1 MRKNVKQQLALR
13 VLSTAALMAM
23 VSSIATAAFADT
35 YDLNT
40 GSVTVETKEDGFTYV
55 TQLDNTQKDG
65 YARNDK
71 DDILH
76 DYQDK
81 TGVTITSYG
90 QQTSNTI
97 TVETAKDQTT
107 DVTLEDVFINRE
119 GAWSSDSEAA
129 LTVKGDGNT
138 NIELNGNN
146 TLSSTGAHAGL
157 EKTDAE
163 CSGTLTITDD
173 KNDDGSE
180 KEKDKYGYST
190 GGNTGT
196 LAVVGGGSGGAGIG
210 GQGRIE
216 SDSRAQEIHDASN
229 ITITGGNISAGR
241 TPEGCNYNAHWNPGA
256 GIGGGS
262 HGGDGTNITITGNAN
277 VDAYG
282 SYYAAGIGGSDYF
295 LEEGE
300 DGKSYTKGGDG
311 ENITISGNAKV
322 TARGW
327 DAAGIGGAEYGAGKN
342 IQIKDNA
349 DVHAYAGPNG
359 AGIGGG
365 RGCGGEVSIS
375 GNATVFAQ
383 GDNGGAGIGSGDHNC
398 NDVAPERRDTT
409 VTISDNATV
418 TAIGSFNS
426 AGIGNGNDQR
436 NLGKTD
442 ITITGGTIT
451 AIGGVITKDG
461 RIFGGCGI
469 GGGEDYED
477 GSPAQNVTVTINGTT
492 GNTTV
497 NASCAQDVESAIS
510 KGNDTADIIGYDAD
524 GVSPFGEEHSVV
536 VRMYKKGSI
545 TLSDFDRN
553 THRYNSVNYNP
564 GELYQTVHN
573 RKYMEEHPEEIVDI
587 NKLKD
592 EDLHD
597 WKLVGRV
604 VEPTLEKGGYAD
616 YVCGIDKCGQT
627 KRVVLPKLTPEPS
640 EPDTTDPDV
649 PGGNTPDTPNK
660 PDTPKQPDGTTPAP
674 VTPDAPVQDSTAPA
688 DTLAADTTAD
698 AAAVPADAAVAPAAA
713 QNVVQDAKPEA
724 AATAAVSA
732 AALPQT
738 GANWLAVVGSAL
750 SGMFLLAAGFV
761 LNRKNRRMN

>member
-35 YDLNT
+35 YDLNK

-55 TQLDNTQKDG
+55 TQKDDKQADG
-65 YARNDK
+65 YARNEN

-81 TGVTITSYG
+81 TGVTITSDG
-90 QQTSNTI
+90 RQTSNTI

-119 GAWSSDSEAA
+119 GARNSNSEAA
-129 LTVKGDGNT
+129 LTVKGDGDT

-173 KNDDGSE
+173 KNNNGSD
-180 KEKDKYGYST
+180 KKKDEYGYST
-190 GGNTGT
+190 GGDTGT
-196 LAVVGGGSGGAGIG
+196 LAVIGGGSGGAGIG

-229 ITITGGNISAGR
+229 ITITGGNISAGH
-241 TPEGCNYNAHWNPGA
+241 TPDGCNYNYHWNPGA

-282 SYYAAGIGGSDYF
+282 SYYAAGIGGSDYIWDDR
-295 LEEGE
+295 G
-300 DGKSYTKGGDG
+300 DKSYSSGGNG

-349 DVHAYAGPNG
+349 DVHAYSGGNG

-383 GDNGGAGIGSGDHNC
+383 GNNGGSGIGSGDYNC
-398 NDVAPERRDTT
+398 NEVAPERRDTT

-418 TAIGSFNS
+418 TAIGSYHS
-426 AGIGNGNDQR
+426 AGIGNGSDHR
-436 NLGKTD
+436 NVGKTD
-442 ITITGGTIT
+442 ITITGGTVNAISGSKFAS
-451 AIGGVITKDG
+451 AIGGST
-461 RIFGGCGI
+461 
-469 GGGEDYED
+469 DYED

-492 GNTTV
+492 GNTTI
-497 NASCAQDVESAIS
+497 NASCTEDVESAIS
-510 KGNDTADIIGYDAD
+510 KGNGTADIIGYDAD
-524 GVSPFGEEHSVV
+524 GVSPFGEDHSVV
-536 VRMYKKGSI
+536 VRMYKKGAL
-545 TLSDFDRN
+545 TLKDWDQN
-553 THRYNSVNYNP
+553 THRYNSIDYNH

-573 RKYMEEHPEEIVDI
+573 RKYMDENPNIDTK
-587 NKLKD
+587 KLED

-597 WKLVGRV
+597 WKLVGKV
-604 VEPTLEKGGYAD
+604 VEPTLEKDGYAD
-616 YVCGIDKCGQT
+616 YICSIDKCGQT
-627 KRVVLPKLTPEPS
+627 KHVVLPKLTPEPS
-640 EPDTTDPDV
+640 EPDTPSTPE
-649 PGGNTPDTPNK
+649 TPDTPDTPST
-660 PDTPKQPDGTTPAP
+660 PDTPEVTPADP
-674 VTPDAPVQDSTAPA
+674 AVTPDAVQA
-688 DTLAADTTAD
+688 D
-698 AAAVPADAAVAPAAA
+698 AVPADAAVTPAAA
-713 QNVVQDAKPEA
+713 QNVVQDAKPAA

-738 GANWLAVVGSAL
+738 GANWLAVAGSAL
-750 SGMFLLAAGFV
+750 SGLFLLAAGFV
-761 LNRKNRRMN
+761 LDRKNRRMN

>member
-13 VLSTAALMAM
+13 VLSTAALVAM
-23 VSSIATAAFADT
+23 VSSIATAAFAAE
-35 YDLNT
+35 YNVAK
-40 GSVTVETKEDGFTYV
+40 GSVEIVAKDGSQSITQRDDTGAFVTDENGAIDHRPDSKIVLVTKDETTGETKPTS
-55 TQLDNTQKDG
+55 NT
-65 YARNDK
+65 
-71 DDILH
+71 
-76 DYQDK
+76 
-81 TGVTITSYG
+81 VTITAEEKG
-90 QQTSNTI
+90 D
-97 TVETAKDQTT
+97 TAN
-107 DVTLEDVFINRE
+107 VTLQDVFINRE

-180 KEKDKYGYST
+180 KEEKDKYGYST
-190 GGNTGT
+190 GGDTGT

-241 TPEGCNYNAHWNPGA
+241 TPEGCDYNAHWNPGA

-510 KGNDTADIIGYDAD
+510 KGNDTADIIGYDAN
-524 GVSPFGEEHSVV
+524 GVSPFGEDHSVV
-536 VRMYKKGSI
+536 VRMYKKGTC
-545 TLSDFDRN
+545 TLEYEDYDHN
-553 THRYNSVNYNP
+553 THRYNRIHYNP

-573 RKYMEEHPEEIVDI
+573 RKYMDENPDI
-587 NKLKD
+587 DTNKL
-592 EDLHD
+592 ENSDLHD
-597 WKLVGRV
+597 WKLVGKV
-604 VEPTLEKGGYAD
+604 VEPTLEKDGYAD
-616 YVCGIDKCGQT
+616 YICSIDKCGQT
-627 KRVVLPKLTPEPS
+627 KHVVLPKLTPEPS
-640 EPDTTDPDV
+640 EPDV
-649 PGGNTPDTPNK
+649 PGDNTPDTPNK

-698 AAAVPADAAVAPAAA
+698 AAVAPAAA
-713 QNVVQDAKPEA
+713 QSVVQDAKPEA
-724 AATAAVSA
+724 AAASTAAPTA
-732 AALPQT
+732 AAVLPQT

-761 LNRKNRRMN
+761 LDRKNRRMN